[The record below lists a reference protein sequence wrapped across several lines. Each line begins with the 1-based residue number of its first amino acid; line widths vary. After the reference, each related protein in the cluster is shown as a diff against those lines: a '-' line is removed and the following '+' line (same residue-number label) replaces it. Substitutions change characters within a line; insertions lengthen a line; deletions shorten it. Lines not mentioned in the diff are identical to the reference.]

1 MPSSLKGRDFISTQ
15 DWSLEELEELFT
27 LAEELKVAKAQGR
40 ATPLLSAKTLYMI
53 FFDASTRTRNS
64 FETGMTQL
72 GGHGIYLSPDKMQI
86 SHGENAKDTANV
98 LSRYGEGIAIR
109 HCAYGEGNAYL
120 NEVARHASIPL
131 LNMQCDVYHP
141 CQILADYL
149 TIRQK
154 FGNTKG
160 LKLGVAWTSAPNY
173 VRPLSVPQSLI
184 LMMPRFGI
192 DVTLAYPPEFKL
204 MPEIEAQA
212 RANAEAAGATFEISD
227 RFEDAFQD
235 ADAVIPKSW
244 GPLVTTQNVDEGLA
258 LIEKYPTWRCDSQH
272 MQLGKEQPDLHAP
285 AAGRSR
291 ARGHR
296 RGDRRS
302 PVGGVRRGREP
313 ATRSEGA
320 HGADAVESTSW
331 ATFGSAAPSVRP
343 TTVKTKYGWYA
354 PYAPRLRR
362 PAALPAACWKW
373 CSMSCRPVGHPLPS
387 VRPAIPDGVPS
398 HPFSGAAA
406 ATPGGWHPI
415 GCRSR
420 VAARARHAPPLAQG

>member
-27 LAEELKVAKAQGR
+27 LAEELKDAKAEGR

-109 HCAYGEGNAYL
+109 HCAYSEGNDYL

-212 RANAEAAGATFEISD
+212 RANAEAAGATFAISD
-227 RFEDAFQD
+227 RFEDAFED

-272 MQLGKEQPDLHAP
+272 MELGKDHLIYMHPLP
-285 AAGRSR
+285 A
-291 ARGHR
+291 
-296 RGDRRS
+296 D
-302 PVGGVRRGREP
+302 RGREVTDEVIDGP
-313 ATRSEGA
+313 Q
-320 HGADAVESTSW
+320 
-331 ATFGSAAPSVRP
+331 SV
-343 TTVKTKYGWYA
+343 VYDEA
-354 PYAPRLRR
+354 ENRLHVQK
-362 PAALPAACWKW
+362 ALMA
-373 CSMSCRPVGHPLPS
+373 L
-387 VRPAIPDGVPS
+387 
-398 HPFSGAAA
+398 
-406 ATPGGWHPI
+406 T
-415 GCRSR
+415 
-420 VAARARHAPPLAQG
+420 L